1 MNQTVTAMYFSPTG
15 GTKRVVEAI
24 ASVGSEIFNVVDLT
38 KIGNRLEDR
47 YYDEEDLLI
56 IGVPVYAGRVP
67 KVVEAYLTRVRGNN
81 TPAVCVA
88 VYGNREYDDALL
100 ELKNLIVA
108 NGFVVGAA
116 AAFIGEHSYTN
127 LVGGGRP
134 DEEDLSLA
142 RTFGKE
148 AFEKFEKGPQELPLF
163 VKGNFPY
170 KERVP
175 SEPMAPVTSEECIFC
190 GLCAEA
196 CPTESIDFEDYFTTD
211 AKSCIR
217 CCACIKIC
225 PKEAKKF
232 DHPLVEKITA
242 SLIKNCSEVRKM
254 PEFFLG

>member
-1 MNQTVTAMYFSPTG
+1 MNATITAMYFSPTG
-15 GTKRVVEAI
+15 GTKRVVETI
-24 ASVGSEIFNVVDLT
+24 ASLRSEPIDVVDLT
-38 KIGNRLEDR
+38 KTANRLEDR
-47 YYDEEDLLI
+47 NYDKEDLLI

-67 KVVEAYLTRVRGNN
+67 QVVASYLQRVRGNG
-81 TPAVCVA
+81 TPTICVA
-88 VYGNREYDDALL
+88 VYGNREYDDALI
-100 ELKNLIVA
+100 ELKEIMES
-108 NGFVVGAA
+108 NGFIVGAA

-134 DEEDLSLA
+134 DDEDLSLA
-142 RTFGKE
+142 RAFGKE
-148 AFEKFEKGPQELPLF
+148 AFEKLQMKPKDSALF
-163 VKGNFPY
+163 VKGNHPY

-175 SEPMAPVTSEECIFC
+175 SEPMAPVTSEDCIFC

-196 CPTESIDFEDYFTTD
+196 CPTESIDFEDYFTVD

-232 DHPLVEKITA
+232 DHPMVEKITA
-242 SLIKNCSEVRKM
+242 SLIKNCSETRKV